1 MEILQGMVQD
11 PGYQDEPC
19 TYGKVDDNTIYYF
32 IKDYQLANGN
42 IIATTNL
49 KEAIGH
55 AAHTQL
61 GLIDKNGKILIPFEN
76 KSIKKLKD
84 NLLLVERN
92 IPVTESVASAFKN
105 KSDPFTVQSISE
117 NSANIKKQI
126 KSVMGMNGDFIFD
139 NHFSEAA
146 IYTID
151 GLNVAGN
158 YFSFIGE
165 NNGDYYLA
173 TNVLGATILKFNPS
187 QLETPQVNSSMENQ
201 PAPENENIQQS
212 TSTAAASTNLPAD
225 TPAIPTVQQNI
236 EQPEAAQVGAENAT
250 DQGQKIV
257 QSNNEENAQEVKLDI
272 TLNDDA
278 SEQEE
283 SQKEMTNDAP
293 KDNSLQKTQD
303 NDDLETKTSSTNN
316 DSNGLE
322 TTDESEIDSDEIKET
337 SIDLNGD
344 DKKENEKKLET
355 DDDSN
360 DGHEEQIEDNTNLD
374 SIDYEGIETAGD
386 IEPEND
392 GRSLKPYSLTDEDI
406 ATPTIKDATNMIRK
420 LLEETR
426 KQRIEI
432 DRQNGELETLK
443 SNNDILSE
451 NNASQ
456 KSEIDSLR
464 NEMMKY
470 RSQTIEL
477 TRKNIKLEGTLTRQT
492 DIIKNLETQ
501 NTALREQVAGMNAL
515 SKAVAEANI
524 LVDQE
529 STGAFDSSGIYDQ
542 KSEIDDY
549 LGDTKTNEI
558 TYGTFNGENSNP
570 IPNIQTPIESDP
582 TYQKKLVA

>member
-187 QLETPQVNSSMENQ
+187 QLATPQVNSSMENQ

-212 TSTAAASTNLPAD
+212 TSTAASTNLPPD
-225 TPAIPTVQQNI
+225 TPSIPTVQQNV
-236 EQPEAAQVGAENAT
+236 EQPEAAQVGVENAT
-250 DQGQKIV
+250 DQSTEVV
-257 QSNNEENAQEVKLDI
+257 QSNNEENSQEVKLDI

-278 SEQEE
+278 SEQEN
-283 SQKEMTNDAP
+283 SQEEMTNDAP
-293 KDNSLQKTQD
+293 QD
-303 NDDLETKTSSTNN
+303 NDDLETETSSVDN
-316 DSNGLE
+316 DSNGSE
-322 TTDESEIDSDEIKET
+322 ITNEAEIDSDEIKET
-337 SIDLNGD
+337 STDLTSED
-344 DKKENEKKLET
+344 EKESEGTLET
-355 DDDSN
+355 GDDSN
-360 DGHEEQIEDNTNLD
+360 DSSEEQIEDNTNLD
-374 SIDYEGIETAGD
+374 SIDEEEIETAED